1 VEWQN
6 NMTIE
11 FEHFEKDAY
20 LVATISDTT
29 INLQRAESILD
40 AIDAECQKANCQKVL
55 LNELTLEKRK
65 IASYELRQVSEKL
78 PNVRLAFLC
87 KPQLVDIKAKLLSAF
102 TFTEGYRAKHFTEE
116 AKAIQ
121 WLISPGR

>member
-1 VEWQN
+1 
-6 NMTIE
+6 MTIE

-29 INLQRAESILD
+29 INLQRAESILE
-40 AIDAECQKANCQKVL
+40 AINAECQKTNLRKVL

-65 IASYELRQVSEKL
+65 IASHDLHKVSEKM
-78 PNVRLAFLC
+78 PGIRLAFLC
-87 KPQLVDIKAKLLSAF
+87 KPHMIDIKAKLLGAF
-102 TFTEGYRAKHFTEE
+102 TFTEAYRAKHFTDE

-121 WLISPGR
+121 WLTSPGRH